1 MFKNFNLKIE
11 NFFLTFLFFLLSI
24 ILINSSF
31 VSSFIWKLPIIFQDL
46 KTIIKWLECHNLG
59 INLYELNNCIEMDF
73 VYGKIL
79 LLLPFNES
87 FYFFYTKILPYI
99 LIYFSIY
106 YVVKLIQV
114 NNLKTLILLT
124 LTIINPSTFLLFERA
139 NIDLLIF
146 VIFMFSFYNRIYFIN
161 WFLYFYLTFFK
172 IYPIILFLN
181 IFLEKKRSIRNIA
194 SIFLFIFVISLIYLS
209 YNFQDYFY
217 QLNNLN
223 SAKAGY
229 HYLFSLNSFAKI
241 LKYKFQINYILL
253 ILITYSTFI
262 YLVLKLNKK
271 IIIILNKDLISKVE
285 NSIEFKIFITSS
297 VLIIFCYFI
306 FSNIF
311 YREIFL
317 SGIIPLILKLQ
328 RFDKKNTIFKI
339 IINLFLIKL
348 IYSFIYAYFNVNDQ
362 IVYVDGQRI
371 FSNIFLLAISIKSLI
386 DFILMIIISA
396 LSIHFVTFLIKSSIL
411 FKRK

>member
-1 MFKNFNLKIE
+1 MSK
-11 NFFLTFLFFLLSI
+11 S
-24 ILINSSF
+24 
-31 VSSFIWKLPIIFQDL
+31 
-46 KTIIKWLECHNLG
+46 
-59 INLYELNNCIEMDF
+59 LN
-73 VYGKIL
+73 
-79 LLLPFNES
+79 
-87 FYFFYTKILPYI
+87 FFYTKILPYI
-99 LIYFSIY
+99 LIFFSIY
-106 YVVKLIQV
+106 YVVKLIKV
-114 NNLKTLILLT
+114 NNLKKLVLLT
-124 LTIINPSTFLLFERA
+124 LMIINPSTILLFERA

-181 IFLEKKRSIRNIA
+181 IFLEKKRSIRNVT
-194 SIFLFIFVISLIYLS
+194 SIFLFILVISLVYLS
-209 YNFQDYFY
+209 YNFQDYFF

-223 SAKAGY
+223 AAKAGY

-262 YLVLKLNKK
+262 YLVLKLFKK
-271 IIIILNKDLISKVE
+271 INIILDNVLISKVE
-285 NSIEFKIFITSS
+285 NIIEFKIFITSS

-328 RFDKKNTIFKI
+328 KFDKNHTLFKMT
-339 IINLFLIKL
+339 INLFLIKL

-362 IVYVDGQRI
+362 IVHVDGQRI

-396 LSIHFVTFLIKSSIL
+396 LSIHLVTYLIKSSIL

>member
-1 MFKNFNLKIE
+1 MFKNFNLKIG
-11 NFFLTFLFFLLSI
+11 NFFLAFLFFLLSI

-31 VSSFIWKLPIIFQDL
+31 VSSFIWKLPIIFSDL
-46 KTIIKWLECHNLG
+46 KIIVKWLECHNLG
-59 INLYELNNCIEMDF
+59 INLYEKNDCAVDF
-73 VYGKIL
+73 IYGKIL
-79 LLLPFNES
+79 LFIPFNKS
-87 FYFFYTKILPYI
+87 LNFFYTNILPYI

-106 YVVKLIQV
+106 YIVKLIQA

-124 LTIINPSTFLLFERA
+124 LTIINPSIFLLFERA
-139 NIDLLIF
+139 NMDMLIF
-146 VIFMFSFYNRIYFIN
+146 VILMFSFYNRIYFIN

-172 IYPIILFLN
+172 IYPIILFIN
-181 IFLEKKRSIRNIA
+181 IFLEKKRSIRNIV
-194 SIFLFIFVISLIYLS
+194 SIFLFILVISLIYLS

-217 QLNNLN
+217 QLNNIKV
-223 SAKAGY
+223 AKAGY
-229 HYLFSLNSFAKI
+229 HQLFSLNSFAKI
-241 LKYKFQINYILL
+241 LKYMFKINYILL
-253 ILITYSTFI
+253 ILITYSAFI
-262 YLVLKLNKK
+262 YLVLKLYKK
-271 IIIILNKDLISKVE
+271 INIILDKDLISKFE

-328 RFDKKNTIFKI
+328 KFDKNHTLFKMT
-339 IINLFLIKL
+339 INLFLIKF
-348 IYSFIYAYFNVNDQ
+348 IYSFMYAYFNVNDQ
-362 IVYVDGQRI
+362 IVHIDGQTI
-371 FSNIFLLAISIKSLI
+371 YSNIFLLIISIKSLI

-396 LSIHFVTFLIKSSIL
+396 LSIHFIKPLIKSSIL